1 MKVSDFLG
9 EKEKFEKLIEEF
21 FEYLC
26 KNELEIYN
34 EFSFQHELGIFLRE
48 KLRNEC
54 EDGKDY
60 KIEFERNAK
69 KYFNINYSFINGK
82 GIKKE
87 IDIAIY
93 KNDHLQQYAIE
104 LKFPLNGQ
112 YPEQMFSC
120 IKDVRFMQELVNQKK
135 FQKTYCITLVW
146 ARGKGR
152 PFYKG
157 NHEGNLGI
165 DIYKY
170 FRGDY
175 KELLTGK
182 ILKPTGRE
190 KYIIDLQ
197 DKEYPFEWKDCK
209 IININARNPKYKYR
223 ECKYYIIESQ

>member
-93 KNDHLQQYAIE
+93 KNDHSQQYAIE

-135 FQKTYCITLVW
+135 FQKTYCITLV
-146 ARGKGR
+146 
-152 PFYKG
+152 
-157 NHEGNLGI
+157 
-165 DIYKY
+165 
-170 FRGDY
+170 
-175 KELLTGK
+175 
-182 ILKPTGRE
+182 
-190 KYIIDLQ
+190 
-197 DKEYPFEWKDCK
+197 
-209 IININARNPKYKYR
+209 
-223 ECKYYIIESQ
+223 